1 MGEHN
6 LEDDHSQPNC
16 IRKGQIHERKDKF
29 TNGQIHEWTNSR
41 MDKFTNGQIHENT
54 KSRKANLRSG
64 ATMAVSV
71 LFPGDVKGRVQLGE
85 DSVSEPQQI
94 CGEFRS
100 NVVDI
105 VVGFR

>member
-29 TNGQIHEWTNSR
+29 TNGQIHE
-41 MDKFTNGQIHENT
+41 NT

-71 LFPGDVKGRVQLGE
+71 LFPSDVKGRVQLGE